1 MGYVHFSTEER
12 SCLRFYYKKGLSYRK
27 IAELLG
33 RNVSSVS
40 RELRRN
46 CTHFYDV
53 PSYYPQTAQKKSDLR
68 RSYCHRGMF
77 WKADLI
83 SYIEEKLLATWS
95 PEQISN
101 TPSPFEKMPSTRT
114 IYRWLYEKYL
124 LKGNLKVLRRK
135 GKNHS
140 RKERRGKYTFG
151 KSIRKRDKS
160 VYSRKEAGHWEAD
173 TVVSGLGKSK
183 ACFATLAERKTR
195 FYIAVK
201 IPDRK
206 AETMAAAIVSALRE
220 VPSELV
226 KTITCDR
233 GSEFANWKM
242 IEQQLHCDVY
252 FADPYCA
259 WQKGTNENAN
269 GLLREFYPKGR
280 NLSRVSPKTLLR
292 NLALINARPRKVLNY
307 HSAQELWACE
317 LQKVLHFT

>member
-1 MGYVHFSTEER
+1 MGYVHFSIEER
-12 SCLRFYYKKGLSYRK
+12 CCLREYYKKGMSYRK
-27 IAELLG
+27 IAEMLG

-53 PSYYPQTAQKKSDLR
+53 PTYYPHTAQSKCNLR

-77 WKADLI
+77 WEPEMI
-83 SYIEEKLLATWS
+83 PYIEGKLLETWS
-95 PEQISN
+95 PEQISR
-101 TPSPFEKMPSTRT
+101 TPSPFEKMPSPRT
-114 IYRWLYEKYL
+114 IYRWIYDKYL

-135 GKNHS
+135 GKSPLGHGVR
-140 RKERRGKYTFG
+140 RKNNLG

-160 VYSRKEAGHWEAD
+160 VYSRQEAGHWEAD

-206 AETMAAAIVSALRE
+206 AETMAAAIVSALRN

-226 KTITCDR
+226 KSITCDR
-233 GSEFANWKM
+233 GTEFANWQT
-242 IEQQLHCDVY
+242 IEQKLHCDVF

-259 WQKGTNENAN
+259 WQKGTNENLN
-269 GLLREFYPKGR
+269 GLLREFYPKGK

-292 NLALINARPRKVLNY
+292 NLALLNARPRKVLNFR
-307 HSAQELWACE
+307 SPQVLWDEELK
-317 LQKVLHFT
+317 KVLHFT